1 MKKLDIK
8 GIIFDYGGTL
18 DTRGDHWSE
27 VLWQGYEHFGIGVA
41 DDEEVEPG
49 VSIHKQAFR
58 DAYVYGERALAVN
71 PIVTPDF
78 HFEDILR
85 EKLILELNFLA
96 GKELL
101 ETGKDDSEK
110 QAKLGN
116 LGNDSE
122 ASSSVISSSS
132 DSLSSDSSSSDSL
145 SSDSSSSDSSSDS
158 SSSDASSESLFLSLS
173 DSEIHQIAVDMARY
187 INSKTLELL
196 QENRQVLEHLKQA
209 GYPMVLVSNFYG
221 NINQV
226 LKDAEIDGYFKEVI
240 ESAVVGVRKP
250 NPAIFALG
258 VCALDLPA
266 SQVLVVGDT
275 YGKDI
280 IPAHKLGCHTLWI
293 KGLQWEEKKVDES
306 IPDGIIKKLS
316 EMEGFLKIS

>member
-41 DDEEVEPG
+41 ADEEVEPG

-101 ETGKDDSEK
+101 ETGKDDAEK

-116 LGNDSE
+116 D
-122 ASSSVISSSS
+122 
-132 DSLSSDSSSSDSL
+132 
-145 SSDSSSSDSSSDS
+145 
-158 SSSDASSESLFLSLS
+158 SDASSESLLLSLS
-173 DSEIHQIAVDMARY
+173 DSEIHQIAVDMAHY
-187 INSKTLELL
+187 INSKTLALL
-196 QENRQVLEHLKQA
+196 QENKQVLEHLKQA

-293 KGLQWEEKKVDES
+293 KGLQWEEKQVDES
-306 IPDGIIKKLS
+306 IPDGIIRKLS
-316 EMEGFLKIS
+316 EMEEFLKIS

>member
-1 MKKLDIK
+1 MKVLDIK

-85 EKLILELNFLA
+85 EKLILELKFLA

-101 ETGKDDSEK
+101 ETGKDDAEK

-116 LGNDSE
+116 D
-122 ASSSVISSSS
+122 
-132 DSLSSDSSSSDSL
+132 
-145 SSDSSSSDSSSDS
+145 
-158 SSSDASSESLFLSLS
+158 SDASSESLLLSLS
-173 DSEIHQIAVDMARY
+173 DSEIHQIAVDMAHY
-187 INSKTLELL
+187 INAKTLDLL
-196 QENRQVLEHLKQA
+196 QENKQVLEHLKQA

-226 LKDAEIDGYFKEVI
+226 LKDAGIDGYFKEVI

-275 YGKDI
+275 YSKDI
-280 IPAHKLGCHTLWI
+280 MPAHKLGCHTLWI
-293 KGLQWEEKKVDES
+293 KGLQWEEKQVDES
-306 IPDGIIKKLS
+306 IPDGIIRKLS
-316 EMEGFLKIS
+316 EMEDFLKIS

>member
-1 MKKLDIK
+1 MKVLDIK

-96 GKELL
+96 GKKLL
-101 ETGKDDSEK
+101 ETGKDDAEK

-116 LGNDSE
+116 FGKDSE
-122 ASSSVISSSS
+122 
-132 DSLSSDSSSSDSL
+132 
-145 SSDSSSSDSSSDS
+145 
-158 SSSDASSESLFLSLS
+158 ASSESLFLSLS
-173 DSEIHQIAVDMARY
+173 DSEIHQIAADMARY
-187 INSKTLELL
+187 INAKTLALL
-196 QENRQVLEHLKQA
+196 NENRQVLEHLKQA

-226 LKDAEIDGYFKEVI
+226 LKDAGIDGYFKDVI

-306 IPDGIIKKLS
+306 IPDAIIKKLS

>member
-1 MKKLDIK
+1 MKVLDIK

-41 DDEEVEPG
+41 DDEEVEPV

-96 GKELL
+96 GKKLL

-116 LGNDSE
+116 PGKDSD
-122 ASSSVISSSS
+122 ASLSEMSSV
-132 DSLSSDSSSSDSL
+132 SDSSSVSNSE
-145 SSDSSSSDSSSDS
+145 
-158 SSSDASSESLFLSLS
+158 ASSESLFLSLS
-173 DSEIHQIAVDMARY
+173 DSEIQQIAVDMARY
-187 INSKTLELL
+187 INAKTLALL
-196 QENRQVLEHLKQA
+196 NENRQVLEHLKQK

-226 LKDAEIDGYFKEVI
+226 LKDAGIDGYFKDVI

-280 IPAHKLGCHTLWI
+280 VPAHKLGCHTLWI
-293 KGLQWEEKKVDES
+293 KGLLWEEKKVDES

>member
-1 MKKLDIK
+1 MKVLDIK

-116 LGNDSE
+116 PGKD
-122 ASSSVISSSS
+122 
-132 DSLSSDSSSSDSL
+132 
-145 SSDSSSSDSSSDS
+145 
-158 SSSDASSESLFLSLS
+158 SDASSESLFLSLS
-173 DSEIHQIAVDMARY
+173 DSEIHQIAEDMARY
-187 INSKTLELL
+187 INAKTLALL
-196 QENRQVLEHLKQA
+196 KENKLVLEHLKQK

-226 LKDAEIDGYFKEVI
+226 LKDAGIDGYFEDVI

>member
-1 MKKLDIK
+1 MNREMKKLDIK

-41 DDEEVEPG
+41 ADEEVEPG
-49 VSIHKQAFR
+49 VSIHKQVFR

-101 ETGKDDSEK
+101 ETGKDDAEK

-116 LGNDSE
+116 D
-122 ASSSVISSSS
+122 
-132 DSLSSDSSSSDSL
+132 
-145 SSDSSSSDSSSDS
+145 
-158 SSSDASSESLFLSLS
+158 SDASSESLLLSLS
-173 DSEIHQIAVDMARY
+173 DSEIHQIAVDMAHY
-187 INSKTLELL
+187 INAKTLDLL
-196 QENRQVLEHLKQA
+196 QENKQVLEHLKQA

-293 KGLQWEEKKVDES
+293 KGLQWEEKQVDES
-306 IPDGIIKKLS
+306 IPDGIIRKLS
-316 EMEGFLKIS
+316 EMEEFLKIS

>member
-1 MKKLDIK
+1 MKVLDIK

-116 LGNDSE
+116 PGKDSN
-122 ASSSVISSSS
+122 
-132 DSLSSDSSSSDSL
+132 
-145 SSDSSSSDSSSDS
+145 
-158 SSSDASSESLFLSLS
+158 ASSESLFLSLS
-173 DSEIHQIAVDMARY
+173 DSEIRQIAVDMARY
-187 INSKTLELL
+187 INAKTLALL
-196 QENRQVLEHLKQA
+196 KENKQVLEHLKQK

-226 LKDAEIDGYFKEVI
+226 LKDAGIDGYFEDVI

-258 VCALDLPA
+258 VFALDLPA

-280 IPAHKLGCHTLWI
+280 VPAHKLGCHTLWI

-316 EMEGFLKIS
+316 EMEEFLKIS

>member
-1 MKKLDIK
+1 MKELDIK

-132 DSLSSDSSSSDSL
+132 DSLSSDSSSD
-145 SSDSSSSDSSSDS
+145 
-158 SSSDASSESLFLSLS
+158 SDASSESLFLSLS

-187 INSKTLELL
+187 INAKTLALL
-196 QENRQVLEHLKQA
+196 NENRQVLEHLKQA

-226 LKDAEIDGYFKEVI
+226 LKDAGIDGYFQNVI

-316 EMEGFLKIS
+316 EMEEFLKIS

>member
-1 MKKLDIK
+1 MKVLDIK

-58 DAYVYGERALAVN
+58 DAYVSGERALAVN

-96 GKELL
+96 GKKLL
-101 ETGKDDSEK
+101 ETGKDDEEK

-122 ASSSVISSSS
+122 ESESSALSESS
-132 DSLSSDSSSSDSL
+132 
-145 SSDSSSSDSSSDS
+145 
-158 SSSDASSESLFLSLS
+158 ASSESLFLSLS

-187 INSKTLELL
+187 INAKTLALL
-196 QENRQVLEHLKQA
+196 NENKQVLEHLKQA

>member
-1 MKKLDIK
+1 MNREMKKLDIK

-41 DDEEVEPG
+41 ADEEVEPG

-101 ETGKDDSEK
+101 ETGKDDAEK

-116 LGNDSE
+116 D
-122 ASSSVISSSS
+122 
-132 DSLSSDSSSSDSL
+132 
-145 SSDSSSSDSSSDS
+145 
-158 SSSDASSESLFLSLS
+158 SDASSESLLLSLS
-173 DSEIHQIAVDMARY
+173 DSEIHQIAVDMAHY
-187 INSKTLELL
+187 INTKTLDLL
-196 QENRQVLEHLKQA
+196 QENKQVLEHLKQA

-226 LKDAEIDGYFKEVI
+226 LKDAGIDGYFKEVI

-280 IPAHKLGCHTLWI
+280 MPAHKLGCHTLWI
-293 KGLQWEEKKVDES
+293 KGLQWEEKQVDES
-306 IPDGIIKKLS
+306 IPDGIIRKLS
-316 EMEGFLKIS
+316 EMEDFLKIS

>member
-1 MKKLDIK
+1 MNREMKKLDIK

-101 ETGKDDSEK
+101 ETGKDDAEK

-116 LGNDSE
+116 D
-122 ASSSVISSSS
+122 
-132 DSLSSDSSSSDSL
+132 
-145 SSDSSSSDSSSDS
+145 
-158 SSSDASSESLFLSLS
+158 SDASSESLLLSLS
-173 DSEIHQIAVDMARY
+173 DSEIHQISVDMAHY
-187 INSKTLELL
+187 INAKTLDLL
-196 QENRQVLEHLKQA
+196 QENKLVLEHLKQA

-226 LKDAEIDGYFKEVI
+226 LKDAGIDGYFKEVI

-280 IPAHKLGCHTLWI
+280 MPAHKLGCHTLWI
-293 KGLQWEEKKVDES
+293 KGLQWEEKQVDES
-306 IPDGIIKKLS
+306 IPDGIIRKLS
-316 EMEGFLKIS
+316 EMEDFLKIS

>member
-1 MKKLDIK
+1 MKVLDIK

-27 VLWQGYEHFGIGVA
+27 VLWQGYEYFGIGVA

-116 LGNDSE
+116 PGKD
-122 ASSSVISSSS
+122 
-132 DSLSSDSSSSDSL
+132 
-145 SSDSSSSDSSSDS
+145 
-158 SSSDASSESLFLSLS
+158 SDASSESLFLSLS
-173 DSEIHQIAVDMARY
+173 DSEIRQIAVDMARY
-187 INSKTLELL
+187 INAKTLALL
-196 QENRQVLEHLKQA
+196 KENKLVLEHLKQN

-226 LKDAEIDGYFKEVI
+226 LKDAGIDGYFKDVI

-266 SQVLVVGDT
+266 TQVLVVGDT
-275 YGKDI
+275 YDKDI

-316 EMEGFLKIS
+316 EMEEFLKIS

>member
-1 MKKLDIK
+1 MKELDIK

-71 PIVTPDF
+71 PIVTPNF

-116 LGNDSE
+116 FGKD
-122 ASSSVISSSS
+122 
-132 DSLSSDSSSSDSL
+132 
-145 SSDSSSSDSSSDS
+145 
-158 SSSDASSESLFLSLS
+158 SDASSESLFLSLS

-196 QENRQVLEHLKQA
+196 QENKQVLEHLKQN

-226 LKDAEIDGYFKEVI
+226 LKDAGIDGYFEDVI

>member
-1 MKKLDIK
+1 MKVLDIK

-132 DSLSSDSSSSDSL
+132 DSLSSDSL
-145 SSDSSSSDSSSDS
+145 SSDSSSDS
-158 SSSDASSESLFLSLS
+158 SSSDSDASSESLFLSLS
-173 DSEIHQIAVDMARY
+173 DSEIRQIAVDMARY
-187 INSKTLELL
+187 INAKTLALL
-196 QENRQVLEHLKQA
+196 NENKQVLEHLKQK

-226 LKDAEIDGYFKEVI
+226 LKDAGIDGYFEEVI

-316 EMEGFLKIS
+316 EMEEFLKIS

>member
-18 DTRGDHWSE
+18 DTRGDNWSE

-41 DDEEVEPG
+41 ADEEVEPG

-101 ETGKDDSEK
+101 ETGKDDAEK

-116 LGNDSE
+116 D
-122 ASSSVISSSS
+122 
-132 DSLSSDSSSSDSL
+132 
-145 SSDSSSSDSSSDS
+145 
-158 SSSDASSESLFLSLS
+158 SDASSESLLLSLS
-173 DSEIHQIAVDMARY
+173 DSEIHQIAVDMAHY
-187 INSKTLELL
+187 INAKTLDLL
-196 QENRQVLEHLKQA
+196 HENKQVLEHLKQA

-293 KGLQWEEKKVDES
+293 KGLQWEEKQVDES
-306 IPDGIIKKLS
+306 IPDGIIRKLS
-316 EMEGFLKIS
+316 EMEEFLKIS

>member
-1 MKKLDIK
+1 M
-8 GIIFDYGGTL
+8 
-18 DTRGDHWSE
+18 
-27 VLWQGYEHFGIGVA
+27 
-41 DDEEVEPG
+41 
-49 VSIHKQAFR
+49 
-58 DAYVYGERALAVN
+58 
-71 PIVTPDF
+71 
-78 HFEDILR
+78 
-85 EKLILELNFLA
+85 
-96 GKELL
+96 
-101 ETGKDDSEK
+101 ETGKDDAEK
-110 QAKLGN
+110 QA
-116 LGNDSE
+116 
-122 ASSSVISSSS
+122 
-132 DSLSSDSSSSDSL
+132 
-145 SSDSSSSDSSSDS
+145 
-158 SSSDASSESLFLSLS
+158 LFLSLS
-173 DSEIHQIAVDMARY
+173 DSEIRQIAVDMARY
-187 INSKTLELL
+187 INAKTLALL
-196 QENRQVLEHLKQA
+196 NENKQVLEHLKQK

-226 LKDAEIDGYFKEVI
+226 LKDAGIDGYFEEVI

-316 EMEGFLKIS
+316 EMEEFLKIS

>member
-1 MKKLDIK
+1 MKVLDIK

-41 DDEEVEPG
+41 DDEGVEPG

-58 DAYVYGERALAVN
+58 NAYVYGERALAVN

-101 ETGKDDSEK
+101 ETGKDDAAK

-116 LGNDSE
+116 LGND
-122 ASSSVISSSS
+122 
-132 DSLSSDSSSSDSL
+132 
-145 SSDSSSSDSSSDS
+145 
-158 SSSDASSESLFLSLS
+158 SDASSESLFLSLS

-187 INSKTLELL
+187 INAKTLALL
-196 QENRQVLEHLKQA
+196 NENRQVLEHLKQA

-226 LKDAEIDGYFKEVI
+226 LKDAGIDGYFLDVI

-316 EMEGFLKIS
+316 EMEEFLKIS

>member
-1 MKKLDIK
+1 MKVLDIK

-101 ETGKDDSEK
+101 ETGKDDAEK

-116 LGNDSE
+116 D
-122 ASSSVISSSS
+122 
-132 DSLSSDSSSSDSL
+132 
-145 SSDSSSSDSSSDS
+145 
-158 SSSDASSESLFLSLS
+158 SDASSESLLLSLS
-173 DSEIHQIAVDMARY
+173 DSEIHQIAVDMAHY
-187 INSKTLELL
+187 INAKTLDLL
-196 QENRQVLEHLKQA
+196 HENKQVLEHLKQA

-226 LKDAEIDGYFKEVI
+226 LKDAEIDGYFKDVI

-293 KGLQWEEKKVDES
+293 KGLQWEEKQVDES
-306 IPDGIIKKLS
+306 IPDGIIRKLS
-316 EMEGFLKIS
+316 EMEEFLKIS

>member
-1 MKKLDIK
+1 MNREMKKLDIK

-41 DDEEVEPG
+41 ADEEVEPG

-101 ETGKDDSEK
+101 ETGKDDAEK

-116 LGNDSE
+116 D
-122 ASSSVISSSS
+122 
-132 DSLSSDSSSSDSL
+132 
-145 SSDSSSSDSSSDS
+145 
-158 SSSDASSESLFLSLS
+158 SDASSESLLLSLS
-173 DSEIHQIAVDMARY
+173 DSEIHQIAVDMAHY
-187 INSKTLELL
+187 INAKTLDLL
-196 QENRQVLEHLKQA
+196 QENKQVLEHLKQE

-226 LKDAEIDGYFKEVI
+226 LKDAGIDGYFKEVI

-275 YGKDI
+275 YSKDI
-280 IPAHKLGCHTLWI
+280 MPAHKLGCCTLWI
-293 KGLQWEEKKVDES
+293 KGLQWEEKQVDES
-306 IPDGIIKKLS
+306 IPDGIIRKLS
-316 EMEGFLKIS
+316 EMEDFLKIS

>member
-1 MKKLDIK
+1 MKELDIK

-116 LGNDSE
+116 PRKD
-122 ASSSVISSSS
+122 
-132 DSLSSDSSSSDSL
+132 
-145 SSDSSSSDSSSDS
+145 
-158 SSSDASSESLFLSLS
+158 SDASSESLFLSLS

-187 INSKTLELL
+187 INAKTLALL
-196 QENRQVLEHLKQA
+196 NENKQVLEHLKQA

>member
-101 ETGKDDSEK
+101 ETGKDDAEK

-116 LGNDSE
+116 D
-122 ASSSVISSSS
+122 
-132 DSLSSDSSSSDSL
+132 
-145 SSDSSSSDSSSDS
+145 
-158 SSSDASSESLFLSLS
+158 SDASSESLLLSLS
-173 DSEIHQIAVDMARY
+173 DSEIHQISVDMAHY
-187 INSKTLELL
+187 INAKTLDLL
-196 QENRQVLEHLKQA
+196 QENKQVLEHLKQA

-226 LKDAEIDGYFKEVI
+226 LKDAGIDGYFKEVI

-280 IPAHKLGCHTLWI
+280 MPAHKLGCHTLWI
-293 KGLQWEEKKVDES
+293 KGLQWEEKQVDES
-306 IPDGIIKKLS
+306 IPDGIIRKLS
-316 EMEGFLKIS
+316 EMEDFLKIS

>member
-41 DDEEVEPG
+41 ADEEVEPG

-101 ETGKDDSEK
+101 ETGKDDAEK
-110 QAKLGN
+110 QAKLR
-116 LGNDSE
+116 ND
-122 ASSSVISSSS
+122 
-132 DSLSSDSSSSDSL
+132 
-145 SSDSSSSDSSSDS
+145 
-158 SSSDASSESLFLSLS
+158 SDASSESLLLSLS
-173 DSEIHQIAVDMARY
+173 DSEIHQIAVDMAHY
-187 INSKTLELL
+187 INSKTLDLL
-196 QENRQVLEHLKQA
+196 HENKQVLEHLKQA

-226 LKDAEIDGYFKEVI
+226 LKDAEIDGYFKDVI

-293 KGLQWEEKKVDES
+293 KGLQWEEKQVDES
-306 IPDGIIKKLS
+306 IPDGIIRKLS
-316 EMEGFLKIS
+316 EMEEFLKIS

>member
-1 MKKLDIK
+1 MNREMKKLDIK

-41 DDEEVEPG
+41 ADEEVEPG

-85 EKLILELNFLA
+85 EKLILELKFLA

-101 ETGKDDSEK
+101 ETGKDDAEK

-116 LGNDSE
+116 D
-122 ASSSVISSSS
+122 
-132 DSLSSDSSSSDSL
+132 
-145 SSDSSSSDSSSDS
+145 
-158 SSSDASSESLFLSLS
+158 SDASSESLLLSLS
-173 DSEIHQIAVDMARY
+173 DSEIHQIAVDMAHY
-187 INSKTLELL
+187 INAKTLDLL
-196 QENRQVLEHLKQA
+196 QENKQVLEHLKQA

-226 LKDAEIDGYFKEVI
+226 LKDAGIDGDFKEVI

-275 YGKDI
+275 YSKDI
-280 IPAHKLGCHTLWI
+280 MPAHKLGCHTLWI
-293 KGLQWEEKKVDES
+293 KGLQWEEKQVDES
-306 IPDGIIKKLS
+306 IPDGIIRKLS
-316 EMEGFLKIS
+316 EMEEFLKIS

>member
-101 ETGKDDSEK
+101 ETGKDDAEK

-116 LGNDSE
+116 D
-122 ASSSVISSSS
+122 
-132 DSLSSDSSSSDSL
+132 
-145 SSDSSSSDSSSDS
+145 
-158 SSSDASSESLFLSLS
+158 SDASSESLLLSPS
-173 DSEIHQIAVDMARY
+173 DSEIHQIAVDMAHY
-187 INSKTLELL
+187 INAKTLDLL
-196 QENRQVLEHLKQA
+196 HENKQVLEHLKQA

-226 LKDAEIDGYFKEVI
+226 LKDAEIDGYFKDVI

-293 KGLQWEEKKVDES
+293 KGLQWEEKQVDES
-306 IPDGIIKKLS
+306 IPDGIIRKLS
-316 EMEGFLKIS
+316 EMEEFLKIS

>member
-1 MKKLDIK
+1 MMNKKLDVK

-41 DDEEVEPG
+41 ADEEVEPG

-101 ETGKDDSEK
+101 ETGKDDAEK

-116 LGNDSE
+116 D
-122 ASSSVISSSS
+122 
-132 DSLSSDSSSSDSL
+132 
-145 SSDSSSSDSSSDS
+145 
-158 SSSDASSESLFLSLS
+158 SDASSESLLLSLS
-173 DSEIHQIAVDMARY
+173 DSEIHQIAVDMAHY
-187 INSKTLELL
+187 INAKTLDLL
-196 QENRQVLEHLKQA
+196 HENKQVLEHLKQA

-226 LKDAEIDGYFKEVI
+226 LKDAEIDGYFKDVI

-293 KGLQWEEKKVDES
+293 KGLQWEEKQVDES
-306 IPDGIIKKLS
+306 IPDGIIRKLS
-316 EMEGFLKIS
+316 EMEEFLKIS

>member
-1 MKKLDIK
+1 MKVLDIK

-41 DDEEVEPG
+41 ADEEVEPG

-101 ETGKDDSEK
+101 ETGKDDAEK

-116 LGNDSE
+116 D
-122 ASSSVISSSS
+122 
-132 DSLSSDSSSSDSL
+132 
-145 SSDSSSSDSSSDS
+145 
-158 SSSDASSESLFLSLS
+158 SDASSESLLLSLS
-173 DSEIHQIAVDMARY
+173 DSEIHQIAVDMAHY
-187 INSKTLELL
+187 INAKTLDLL
-196 QENRQVLEHLKQA
+196 QENKQVLEHLKEA

-226 LKDAEIDGYFKEVI
+226 LKDAEIDGYFKDVI

-293 KGLQWEEKKVDES
+293 KGLQWEEKQVDES
-306 IPDGIIKKLS
+306 IPDGIIRNLS
-316 EMEGFLKIS
+316 EMEEFLKIS

>member
-1 MKKLDIK
+1 MNREMKKLDIK

-41 DDEEVEPG
+41 ADEEVEPG

-58 DAYVYGERALAVN
+58 DAYVYGERALAMN

-101 ETGKDDSEK
+101 ETGKDDAEK
-110 QAKLGN
+110 QAKLR
-116 LGNDSE
+116 ND
-122 ASSSVISSSS
+122 
-132 DSLSSDSSSSDSL
+132 
-145 SSDSSSSDSSSDS
+145 
-158 SSSDASSESLFLSLS
+158 SDASSESLLLSLS
-173 DSEIHQIAVDMARY
+173 DSEIHQIAVDMAHY
-187 INSKTLELL
+187 INAKTLDLL
-196 QENRQVLEHLKQA
+196 QENKQVLEHLKQA

-226 LKDAEIDGYFKEVI
+226 LKDAGIDGYFKEVI

-275 YGKDI
+275 YSKDI
-280 IPAHKLGCHTLWI
+280 MPAHKLGCHTLWI
-293 KGLQWEEKKVDES
+293 KGLQWEEKHVDES
-306 IPDGIIKKLS
+306 IPDGIIRKLS
-316 EMEGFLKIS
+316 EMEDFLKIS

>member
-41 DDEEVEPG
+41 ADEEVEPG

-101 ETGKDDSEK
+101 ETGKDDAEK

-116 LGNDSE
+116 D
-122 ASSSVISSSS
+122 
-132 DSLSSDSSSSDSL
+132 
-145 SSDSSSSDSSSDS
+145 
-158 SSSDASSESLFLSLS
+158 SDASSESLLLSLS
-173 DSEIHQIAVDMARY
+173 DSEIHQIAVDMAHY
-187 INSKTLELL
+187 INAKTLDLL
-196 QENRQVLEHLKQA
+196 QENKQVLEHLKQA

-293 KGLQWEEKKVDES
+293 KGLQWEEKQVDES
-306 IPDGIIKKLS
+306 IPDGIIRKLS
-316 EMEGFLKIS
+316 EMEDFLKIS

>member
-41 DDEEVEPG
+41 ADEEVEPG

-101 ETGKDDSEK
+101 ETGKDDAEK

-116 LGNDSE
+116 D
-122 ASSSVISSSS
+122 
-132 DSLSSDSSSSDSL
+132 
-145 SSDSSSSDSSSDS
+145 
-158 SSSDASSESLFLSLS
+158 SDASSESLLLSLS
-173 DSEIHQIAVDMARY
+173 DSEIHRIAVDMAHY
-187 INSKTLELL
+187 INAKTLDLL
-196 QENRQVLEHLKQA
+196 HENKQVLEHLKQA

-226 LKDAEIDGYFKEVI
+226 LKDAEIDGYFKDVI

-293 KGLQWEEKKVDES
+293 KGLQWEEKQVDES
-306 IPDGIIKKLS
+306 IPDGIIRKLS
-316 EMEGFLKIS
+316 EMEEFLKIS

>member
-1 MKKLDIK
+1 MKVLDIK

-110 QAKLGN
+110 QTKLGN
-116 LGNDSE
+116 PGKD
-122 ASSSVISSSS
+122 
-132 DSLSSDSSSSDSL
+132 
-145 SSDSSSSDSSSDS
+145 
-158 SSSDASSESLFLSLS
+158 SDASSESLFLSLS
-173 DSEIHQIAVDMARY
+173 DSEILQIAVDMARY
-187 INSKTLELL
+187 INAKTLALL
-196 QENRQVLEHLKQA
+196 KENKLVLEHLKQK

-226 LKDAEIDGYFKEVI
+226 LKDAGIDGYFEDVI

-306 IPDGIIKKLS
+306 ILDGIIKKLS
-316 EMEGFLKIS
+316 EMEEFLKIS

>member
-41 DDEEVEPG
+41 ADEEVEPG

-58 DAYVYGERALAVN
+58 DAYVYGERALAMN

-101 ETGKDDSEK
+101 ETGKDDAEK

-116 LGNDSE
+116 D
-122 ASSSVISSSS
+122 
-132 DSLSSDSSSSDSL
+132 
-145 SSDSSSSDSSSDS
+145 
-158 SSSDASSESLFLSLS
+158 SDASSESLLLSLS
-173 DSEIHQIAVDMARY
+173 DSEIHQIAVDMAHY
-187 INSKTLELL
+187 INAKTLDLL
-196 QENRQVLEHLKQA
+196 QENKQVLEHLKQA
-209 GYPMVLVSNFYG
+209 GYPMVLVSNF
-221 NINQV
+221 
-226 LKDAEIDGYFKEVI
+226 
-240 ESAVVGVRKP
+240 
-250 NPAIFALG
+250 
-258 VCALDLPA
+258 
-266 SQVLVVGDT
+266 
-275 YGKDI
+275 
-280 IPAHKLGCHTLWI
+280 
-293 KGLQWEEKKVDES
+293 
-306 IPDGIIKKLS
+306 
-316 EMEGFLKIS
+316 

>member
-41 DDEEVEPG
+41 ADEEVEPG

-101 ETGKDDSEK
+101 ETGKDDAEK

-116 LGNDSE
+116 D
-122 ASSSVISSSS
+122 
-132 DSLSSDSSSSDSL
+132 
-145 SSDSSSSDSSSDS
+145 
-158 SSSDASSESLFLSLS
+158 SDASSESLLLSLS
-173 DSEIHQIAVDMARY
+173 DSEIHQIAVDMAHY
-187 INSKTLELL
+187 INAKTLDLL
-196 QENRQVLEHLKQA
+196 HENKQVLEHLKQA

-226 LKDAEIDGYFKEVI
+226 LKDAEIDGYFKDVI

-266 SQVLVVGDT
+266 SQALVVGDT

-293 KGLQWEEKKVDES
+293 KGLQWEEKQVDES
-306 IPDGIIKKLS
+306 IPDGIIRKLS
-316 EMEGFLKIS
+316 EMEEFLKIS

>member
-1 MKKLDIK
+1 MKVLDIK

-116 LGNDSE
+116 PGKD
-122 ASSSVISSSS
+122 
-132 DSLSSDSSSSDSL
+132 
-145 SSDSSSSDSSSDS
+145 
-158 SSSDASSESLFLSLS
+158 SDALSESLFLSLS

-187 INSKTLELL
+187 INAKTLALL
-196 QENRQVLEHLKQA
+196 KENKLVLEHLKQK

-226 LKDAEIDGYFKEVI
+226 LKDAGIDGYFEEVI

-316 EMEGFLKIS
+316 EMEEFLKIS

>member
-1 MKKLDIK
+1 MKVLDIK

-85 EKLILELNFLA
+85 EKLILELKFLA

-116 LGNDSE
+116 PGKD
-122 ASSSVISSSS
+122 
-132 DSLSSDSSSSDSL
+132 
-145 SSDSSSSDSSSDS
+145 
-158 SSSDASSESLFLSLS
+158 SDALSESLFLSLS
-173 DSEIHQIAVDMARY
+173 DSEIRQIAVDMARY
-187 INSKTLELL
+187 INAKTLALL
-196 QENRQVLEHLKQA
+196 NENKQVLEHLKQK

-226 LKDAEIDGYFKEVI
+226 LKDAGIDGYFEDVI

-266 SQVLVVGDT
+266 SQVLVVGDA

>member
-1 MKKLDIK
+1 MKVLDIK

-101 ETGKDDSEK
+101 ETGKDDAEK

-116 LGNDSE
+116 FGNDSE
-122 ASSSVISSSS
+122 
-132 DSLSSDSSSSDSL
+132 
-145 SSDSSSSDSSSDS
+145 
-158 SSSDASSESLFLSLS
+158 ASSESLFLSLS
-173 DSEIHQIAVDMARY
+173 DSEIHQIAADMARY
-187 INSKTLELL
+187 INAKTLALL
-196 QENRQVLEHLKQA
+196 NENRQVLEHLKQA

-226 LKDAEIDGYFKEVI
+226 LKDAGIDGYFQDVI

>member
-1 MKKLDIK
+1 MNREMKKLDIK

-41 DDEEVEPG
+41 ADEEVEPG

-101 ETGKDDSEK
+101 ETGKDDAEK

-116 LGNDSE
+116 D
-122 ASSSVISSSS
+122 
-132 DSLSSDSSSSDSL
+132 
-145 SSDSSSSDSSSDS
+145 
-158 SSSDASSESLFLSLS
+158 SDASSESLLLSLS
-173 DSEIHQIAVDMARY
+173 DSEIHQIAVDMAHY
-187 INSKTLELL
+187 INAKTLDLL
-196 QENRQVLEHLKQA
+196 QENKQVLEHLKQA

-226 LKDAEIDGYFKEVI
+226 LKDAGIDGYFKEVI

-280 IPAHKLGCHTLWI
+280 MPAHKLGCHTLWI
-293 KGLQWEEKKVDES
+293 KGLQWEEKQVDES
-306 IPDGIIKKLS
+306 IPDGIIRKLS
-316 EMEGFLKIS
+316 EMEDFLKIS

>member
-1 MKKLDIK
+1 MNIEMKKLDIK

-41 DDEEVEPG
+41 ADEEVEPG

-101 ETGKDDSEK
+101 ETGKDDAEK

-116 LGNDSE
+116 D
-122 ASSSVISSSS
+122 
-132 DSLSSDSSSSDSL
+132 
-145 SSDSSSSDSSSDS
+145 
-158 SSSDASSESLFLSLS
+158 SDASSESLLLSLS
-173 DSEIHQIAVDMARY
+173 DSEIHQIAVDMAHY
-187 INSKTLELL
+187 INAKTLDLL
-196 QENRQVLEHLKQA
+196 NENKQVLEHLKQA

-293 KGLQWEEKKVDES
+293 KGLQWEEKQVDES
-306 IPDGIIKKLS
+306 IPDGIIRKLS
-316 EMEGFLKIS
+316 EMEEFLKIS